1 MEAYLVSEW
10 RGMWGGAPPFN
21 RTKARKGLE
30 SPVLIPKDEALF
42 SLLAGEM
49 GDVVLAALEDQ
60 GRTSTGL
67 AISEPLLLPLGLED
81 TLHPV
86 VSRVAGR
93 VIRGEGPDVVH
104 AGDRPVPLPLQDIE
118 LPEDLLHHVDLNH
131 GRVPVHLHHSPRQV
145 PPDIFSFLTL
155 SGSCEE

>member
-1 MEAYLVSEW
+1 MTDLNLA
-10 RGMWGGAPPFN
+10 M
-21 RTKARKGLE
+21 TCIKAVDDAWCWPLITPLE
-30 SPVLIPKDEALF
+30 SPGLIPKDEALF

-93 VIRGEGPDVVH
+93 VIRGEGPDVIH
-104 AGDRPVPLPLQDIE
+104 PRTRPLTTALQDVE
-118 LPEDLLHHVDLNH
+118 LPEDLLHHGDLSH
-131 GRVPVHLHHSPRQV
+131 GRVPVQLDHPS
-145 PPDIFSFLTL
+145 
-155 SGSCEE
+155 